1 MESSARLI
9 TPSVTPNNDAL
20 TRNRKNSSTVPA
32 MPNSQIS
39 MFKLTTSAGNSID
52 QPVRPGDRFSGV
64 LVVQLSR
71 PISATQVVLEL
82 TASERWATTL
92 KGTTRPERTHIFACS
107 LVLWRAMRNG
117 AANAST
123 VLSDGLHVFN
133 FSCQIPNLN
142 YPQNVHCGE
151 FEIGYL
157 LEARLMAPKDYGGG
171 EHIAGRVVKDMFF
184 TPLVVLVPNLE
195 PLVVSETLYFEK
207 KGKRGKPAVEMRAAI
222 NNRQL
227 LPGSKAKIDVSIKE
241 LASSSWTRIMVR
253 LFESTRCRISTQM
266 PFSQPLWSA
275 ERELVH
281 TEVVRSSVYSYFI
294 NDDMMGKPTTETKTA
309 TGETITNESLVFNI
323 PPIPV
328 GAMSTDH
335 LEFTHFIRIE
345 VVIPS
350 WMSSDRSV
358 HLDIPVQMITCEIT
372 NAARFLSRRGSIPSI
387 ERKSEN
393 DNSSVVSSKSG
404 SSGLRSAQTTERSLV
419 MSEDTLAMVINSLP
433 PRYCDVPIEQ
443 RQTPSLMFVK
453 QSNMNQ
459 MQQQDH
465 HYQQQQQ
472 QQQQQQAMR
481 QHGMTSIDGR
491 SSSSANSTLDDFSKE
506 RYRSRPLPM
515 APGQPGMQGGNPPPL
530 PAEPMPVGMPTVSR
544 PPSSRT
550 QMSGR
555 REGQVQQVNINV
567 QQSMRVN
574 PLVLSPYDP
583 NDPRLDDDSIPLMRG
598 ESPISGSTGIIP
610 EDSYSLASSKMREH
624 TSHLHTPISPPYNN
638 GSVEEFHGDDAGYFK
653 ESSGRRPADR
663 EYVTD
668 NMYPVRKTPSLKQ
681 YR

>member
-20 TRNRKNSSTVPA
+20 TRNRKDSSTVPA

-92 KGTTRPERTHIFACS
+92 KGATRPERTHIFACS

-142 YPQNVHCGE
+142 YPQNVSCGE

-171 EHIAGRVVKDMFF
+171 EHVAGRVVKDMFF
-184 TPLVVLVPNLE
+184 TPLVVLPPNLE
-195 PLVVSETLYFEK
+195 PLVLSETLYFEK
-207 KGKRGKPAVEMRAAI
+207 KGKRGKPAVEVRAAI

-253 LFESTRCRISTQM
+253 LFENTRCRISTQM

-309 TGETITNESLVFNI
+309 TGETITNESLIFHI

-345 VVIPS
+345 VIIPS

-393 DNSSVVSSKSG
+393 DNNSIVSSKSG
-404 SSGLRSAQTTERSLV
+404 SSGLRSAQTTERSMV
-419 MSEDTLAMVINSLP
+419 MSEDTQAMVLNSLP

-443 RQTPSLMFVK
+443 RQTPSLVFVK

-459 MQQQDH
+459 AQQQH
-465 HYQQQQQ
+465 HEQQQHQQ
-472 QQQQQQAMR
+472 QHTMR
-481 QHGMTSIDGR
+481 QHGMSSVDGR
-491 SSSSANSTLDDFSKE
+491 SSSSANSTLDDVSKE

-515 APGQPGMQGGNPPPL
+515 APGHPGGMQGGNPPPL

-550 QMSGR
+550 QVSGR

-567 QQSMRVN
+567 QQSMRAN

-610 EDSYSLASSKMREH
+610 EETYSLASTKMREH

-638 GSVEEFHGDDAGYFK
+638 EGADGFHGDDAGYFK
-653 ESSGRRPADR
+653 ESRRPADR